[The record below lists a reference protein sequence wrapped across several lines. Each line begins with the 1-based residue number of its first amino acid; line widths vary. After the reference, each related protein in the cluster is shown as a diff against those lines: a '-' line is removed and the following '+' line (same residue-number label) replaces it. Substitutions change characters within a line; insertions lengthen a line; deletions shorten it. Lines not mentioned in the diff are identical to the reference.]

1 MAIIVIGV
9 RYVQYYQLIK
19 DQQLYLPMNKM
30 IFIISEYLVLQKLFI
45 VRYTKTLIFL
55 FFKEGGMK
63 KSGVECSDQK
73 KLTLI
78 YLSICYDLFAESWA
92 NRLMSIPQ

>member
-1 MAIIVIGV
+1 
-9 RYVQYYQLIK
+9 
-19 DQQLYLPMNKM
+19 
-30 IFIISEYLVLQKLFI
+30 
-45 VRYTKTLIFL
+45 
-55 FFKEGGMK
+55 MK

-92 NRLMSIPQ
+92 RHSVNFLSVLV